1 MYYQLTTH
9 KNFFKNK
16 WKPQK
21 KKYFLSLFYKH
32 DAVGFNHILVL
43 F

>member
-16 WKPQK
+16 WKPQ